1 MNLVVMPLKKTR
13 DYQMEDKQI
22 GQSLNHSITHYIGVD
37 IGTTSTKAIIFSE
50 NGEMLAQESV
60 GYGMYHPKPNYAEQ
74 NPEEIYDAFTVCLE
88 KIQQKLPKNAQ
99 NIGIS
104 FSSAMHSLLAIDENG
119 KPLTPLIIWA
129 DNRASSITKELKT
142 TDLGKEIYHRTGI
155 PIHPYSVLS
164 KLLWLKENE
173 SEVFEKAHK
182 FIGIKEYI
190 WFQLFGKYEIDRS
203 LASGTGMFNIH
214 TQTWDDLAL
223 KTIGI
228 NETKL
233 SEIVSIQQTIESEN
247 QNSKLRTQNSEF
259 RTLVFCIGAGD
270 GPLANVGSG
279 AMETGKMAL
288 TIGTSG
294 AVRIRSIAAFTD
306 PQMRS
311 FDFVFDEH
319 THIIGGATN
328 NGAVVLQWL
337 KEDILKTNVPTEKLI
352 EEAAQTPVGT
362 EGLIF
367 LPYILGERAP
377 IYQPEAQGVFFGL
390 HKNHSQ
396 AHFVRAVLEG
406 IILNLYS
413 IGKILMQKEPI
424 EEILVSGGF
433 AQSKVW
439 LQILADIFQKKVVV
453 NETIESSAWGAVLVM
468 KGWKNNK
475 NLTENTKKEVI
486 LPNVANKVLYQELHD
501 KFENLYERL
510 KTCF

>member
-1 MNLVVMPLKKTR
+1 
-13 DYQMEDKQI
+13 MEDKQI
-22 GQSLNHSITHYIGVD
+22 GQSLNHSITHFVGVD

-50 NGEMLAQESV
+50 SGEVLAQESV

-74 NPEEIYDAFTVCLE
+74 NPDEIYNAFEVCLE
-88 KIQQKLPKNAQ
+88 KIQLKLPENAQ

-142 TDLGKEIYHRTGI
+142 TDLGIEIYHRTGI

-173 SEVFEKAHK
+173 PKIFEKAYK

-190 WFQLFGKYEIDRS
+190 WSKLFGKYEIDMS

-214 TQTWDDLAL
+214 TQTWDELAL

-233 SEIVSIQQTIESEN
+233 SEIVPINQKIEFRSPTSNLEPR
-247 QNSKLRTQNSEF
+247 NSKIKTFN
-259 RTLVFCIGAGD
+259 FCIGAGD

-279 AMETGKMAL
+279 AMEAGKMAL

-294 AVRIRSIAAFTD
+294 AVRICSKEAFTD

-311 FDFVFDEH
+311 FDFVFDEN

-337 KEDILKTNVPTEKLI
+337 KEDILKTDVSTEKLI
-352 EEAAQTPVGT
+352 EEASKTPIGA

-390 HKNHSQ
+390 NKNHTQ

-433 AQSKVW
+433 AQSKIW
-439 LQILADIFQKKVVV
+439 LQILADIFQKKVVIS
-453 NETIESSAWGAVLVM
+453 ETIESSAWGAVLVM
-468 KGWKNNK
+468 KGWENNAK
-475 NLTENTKKEVI
+475 LTENTKKEVV
-486 LPNVANKVLYQELHD
+486 LPNISNKVLYQELHD
-501 KFENLYERL
+501 RFENIYERL